1 MQSKEDEL
9 RALEAIKQRE
19 DQFKQ
24 IDQSREREKFLA
36 AKGTREY
43 QFKQIREKYEI
54 KKKQREEDRK
64 YANIIDERI
73 RYVDRA
79 VQDERERD
87 IESKKLY
94 KQALL
99 NQLNEKS
106 REKVLVRSIQD
117 RMKYFMT
124 PEPQS
129 PPSPGSQYSRCYSPS
144 SPSKSNLKFL
154 AQYGNLVMSKNK

>member
-9 RALEAIKQRE
+9 KALEAIKQRE
-19 DQFKQ
+19 EQSKQ
-24 IDQSREREKFLA
+24 LDQSRGREKFLA
-36 AKGTREY
+36 AKGTREF
-43 QFKQIREKYEI
+43 QFQQIREKYEI
-54 KKKQREEDRK
+54 RKKLRDEDKK
-64 YANIIDERI
+64 YANIVDKRL
-73 RYVDRA
+73 RYADRV
-79 VQDERERD
+79 VQDARERD

-99 NQLNEKS
+99 NQLSEKNQE
-106 REKVLVRSIQD
+106 RVLVRSIED

-129 PPSPGSQYSRCYSPS
+129 PPSSGSQYSRCYSPS
-144 SPSKSNLKFL
+144 SPSKSNLRFL